1 MRKDGSVYFPMLEAE
16 MGRRGIQ
23 KEHFRQLLGI
33 DYSSVSQ
40 KVNGHRKFLL
50 EEAIKIQETY
60 FPDISVN
67 ELFWHE

>member
-50 EEAIKIQETY
+50 DEAIHIQEAF
-60 FPDISVN
+60 FPDVSIN
-67 ELFWHE
+67 ELFRHK